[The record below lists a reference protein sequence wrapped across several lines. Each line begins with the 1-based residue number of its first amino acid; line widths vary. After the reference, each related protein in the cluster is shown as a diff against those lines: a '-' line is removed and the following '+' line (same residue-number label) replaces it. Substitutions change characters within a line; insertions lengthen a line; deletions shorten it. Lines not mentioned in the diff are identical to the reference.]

1 MKALLE
7 RLDQRCT
14 VAVLVLSFW
23 ALFWALNGAD
33 EFFNGSSAPNLAV
46 TSGVALDAASGAP
59 AFKVHPLQPI
69 GWYGVSNAARFVAW
83 FDQLGLPAGA
93 ALAVLYLLS
102 AAQLA
107 VAALFVWLVVR
118 AVRREPPA
126 ASRRPHHAAFLAS
139 AALFVLL
146 CVLDILFGERAELW
160 QHGTYLALVLL
171 SYELWLSA
179 DRYFVARAL
188 LDPAG

>member
-7 RLDQRCT
+7 RVDQRCT
-14 VAVLVLSFW
+14 VSVLLLSFW

-33 EFFNGSSAPNLAV
+33 EFFNGTTEPNVAV
-46 TSGVALDAASGAP
+46 TSGVALDSEGAP
-59 AFKVHPLQPI
+59 AFRIHPLQPV

-83 FDQLGLPAGA
+83 FGQLGLPASA
-93 ALAVLYLLS
+93 ALATLYALS
-102 AAQLA
+102 VAQLV
-107 VAALFVWLVVR
+107 VAAIFFYLAAR
-118 AVRREPPA
+118 ATRREPPA
-126 ASRRPHHAAFLAS
+126 ASRRLHQGAFVAS
-139 AALFVLL
+139 AALFVVL

-160 QHGTYLALVLL
+160 QHGTYLVLVLL

-179 DRYFVARAL
+179 DRYFIARSL